1 MLSLLQGGTG
11 SGQSQLTK
19 AQAALLCLQP
29 VHNWLRLSGQG
40 GFEGP
45 STGQDC
51 PCPLKQGQR
60 LRTESWRGPAAP
72 GASCTCPLRSAR
84 LSLSNPTC
92 ERSSKTGHFP
102 ALSWPGLVARPL
114 WWTVEVAA
122 ASVVGVAGHQTLSWA
137 LRTCQHTRS
146 QRTSQRHREV
156 QLLAQGHTPTLVE
169 PGFELGLS
177 APELRSS
184 QLASSQVQRDGG
196 AGGRKQASAF
206 GVSWSLGLPRGKF
219 GHEQGEASSDRRGE
233 WKAVKLRLVWATCP
247 GLGL

>member
-1 MLSLLQGGTG
+1 MLSKEVTLSDWGV
-11 SGQSQLTK
+11 SDNC
-19 AQAALLCLQP
+19 LLCLVAADGALRALGGHAVCSCAQSASTC
-29 VHNWLRLSGQG
+29 VRACWL
-40 GFEGP
+40 
-45 STGQDC
+45 
-51 PCPLKQGQR
+51 
-60 LRTESWRGPAAP
+60 PAAP
-72 GASCTCPLRSAR
+72 GVSCTCPLRSAR

-169 PGFELGLS
+169 PGFELGPP